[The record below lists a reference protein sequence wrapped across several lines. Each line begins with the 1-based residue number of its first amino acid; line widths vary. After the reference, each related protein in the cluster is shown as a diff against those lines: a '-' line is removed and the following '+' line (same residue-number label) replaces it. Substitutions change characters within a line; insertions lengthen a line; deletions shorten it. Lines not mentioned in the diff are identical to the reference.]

1 MADPKIILAEISR
14 DLDSRIKLYIKD
26 EHPRNLI
33 EAVRQ
38 YPYAGG
44 KRIRPSLV
52 IASCGAVGGEKSKSI
67 PLAVA
72 IEYIHNFTLIHD
84 DIIDGD
90 RERRG
95 MPTSHTKYGTPTAIL
110 AGDALFGKAFNVLSE
125 LDVSDKDLRR
135 ILRSITAAVWDL
147 ARGQQMDINNEC
159 GRTVTIDDYIETIRL
174 KTGVL
179 FAASAVG
186 GALIGGADDLTI
198 EAICRYATSL
208 GIAFQIF
215 DDILGIAGDP
225 IKTGKSVGNDIRRG
239 KYTAITCH
247 AAESIKD
254 ENEMRRFCSI
264 FGKIDSS
271 EEEIGVVRSILE
283 RSGSIAYAVRL
294 AEKYSKDAVSELS
307 LLTSSEDKD
316 FMIDLARYAVTR
328 SV

>member
-1 MADPKIILAEISR
+1 MSDPKRILAEMSR
-14 DLDSRIKLYIKD
+14 DLDSQIRLYIKD
-26 EHPRNLI
+26 ECPENLI
-33 EAVRQ
+33 GAVRQ

-52 IASCGAVGGEKSKSI
+52 IASCGAVGGEKSKAI

-90 RERRG
+90 EKRRG
-95 MPTSHTKYGTPTAIL
+95 MITSHMKYGIPTAIL
-110 AGDALFGKAFNVLSE
+110 AGDALFGKALNVLSE
-125 LDVSDKDLRR
+125 LEVSDGDLRR
-135 ILRSITAAVWDL
+135 ILRFITAAVWDL
-147 ARGQQMDINNEC
+147 ARGQQMDINNES
-159 GRTVTIDDYIETIRL
+159 GKSVTIKDYIETIRL

-186 GALIGGADDLTI
+186 GALIGGADNSII
-198 EAICRYATSL
+198 EAIRRYATSL

-215 DDILGIAGDP
+215 DDVLGIVGDP
-225 IKTGKSVGNDIRRG
+225 VKTGKSITNDIRRG

-247 AAESIKD
+247 AVESIKE
-254 ENEMRRFCSI
+254 ENEMRTFRSI
-264 FGKIDSS
+264 FGKVDGS
-271 EEEIGVVRSILE
+271 EEEIGVVRSILKK
-283 RSGSIAYAVRL
+283 SGSIDYAIKL
-294 AEKYSKDAVSELS
+294 ANKYSKDAMSELS

-316 FMIDLARYAVTR
+316 FLIELAKYAVTR